1 MHAVRRAEEVLRE
14 AARVF
19 RESEH
24 IDLARTAKARADA
37 EELLEFVLGH
47 RPGPDE
53 PVPPPALRRFQRLV
67 DRRATGEPVPYM
79 TGRMEFMGLT
89 LEVRPGVFVP
99 RVTTELMVREALRRL
114 RGRRDGVHVDLATG
128 IGPVALSVARALPR
142 ARVFAVDIAPRAVA
156 LARRNARRLGL
167 SNATFLRGDLFGPLP
182 RALRGAVDVVT
193 IHPPYVARG
202 EVRDLA
208 DEIKKF
214 EPLESLTDRS
224 PTGLRL
230 LERAVSEAPAWLAA
244 GGWFLVEVSADR
256 ARTVS
261 GLLRRAGFTDVRSK
275 RGEYP
280 WTRVLVGRRPGR

>member
-1 MHAVRRAEEVLRE
+1 MHAVRRTEEVLRE

-19 RESEH
+19 RASEH

-47 RPGPDE
+47 RPDPDE
-53 PVPPPALRRFQRLV
+53 PVPPPALRRFRRLV

-128 IGPVALSVARALPR
+128 IGPVALSVARTLPR
-142 ARVFAVDIAPRAVA
+142 VRVFAVDIAPRAVA

-167 SNATFLRGDLFGPLP
+167 SNVQFLRGDLFGPLP
-182 RALRGAVDVVT
+182 RSLRGAVDVVT
-193 IHPPYVARG
+193 IHPPYVARQ

-230 LERAVSEAPAWLAA
+230 LERAVSEAPAWLAP

-256 ARTVS
+256 ARQVS
-261 GLLRRAGFTDVRSK
+261 GLLRRTGFGEVRSR

-280 WTRVLVGRRPGR
+280 WTRVVVGRRPGR